1 MVLQARPGTDI
12 PRRIPA
18 SCHNKHARRVIYRQE
33 RPRSTRERSR
43 PTRKS
48 ERNRIG
54 CILRQM
60 SRCVTRLRAATSRT
74 RPLAPARVLS
84 LPPSLH
90 PPPHPRPPGPFR
102 IRDKSDYDN
111 KGPVSSFAN
120 LRDRVVARRAF
131 DARISR
137 RVRLLRQLAVRQ
149 ASIINEEI
157 QSRF

>member
-1 MVLQARPGTDI
+1 VLQARPGTDI

-54 CILRQM
+54 CILRRM
-60 SRCVTRLRAATSRT
+60 SHCVTRLRAATSRT

-90 PPPHPRPPGPFR
+90 PPPTPGLPVHLESATNLIMIIKAPSR
-102 IRDKSDYDN
+102 VSQIYATESSRGEPSTRGSRDAF
-111 KGPVSSFAN
+111 VSSDSSLFVKHRS
-120 LRDRVVARRAF
+120 LTRRYSRV
-131 DARISR
+131 S
-137 RVRLLRQLAVRQ
+137 
-149 ASIINEEI
+149 N
-157 QSRF
+157 